1 MQVVGPAYMD
11 YVLNDRVGGP
21 KGNEHP
27 VGAAAP
33 HGVFPCAG
41 DDRWISIA
49 VPSEQEW
56 KSLKSAMD
64 DPDWAQ
70 ADAYSSLE
78 KRLENIDDLHAR
90 LAGWTAG
97 FDDFELAEK
106 LQARGVAAAP
116 VLNIADLLNSPHYR
130 ARGTF
135 VEVTH
140 PLGFKETIYGA
151 YIKTSRTEAVVKPG
165 PWVGQDNERVFKEI
179 LGMDDERYQQLIEEK
194 VIY

>member
-1 MQVVGPAYMD
+1 MQAVGPAYMD
-11 YVLNDRVGGP
+11 YVFNERVGGP

-27 VGAAAP
+27 VNAAAP

-56 KSLKSAMD
+56 DDLKSAMD
-64 DPDWAQ
+64 NPEWAE
-70 ADAYSSLE
+70 ADAYSSLVN
-78 KRLENIDDLHAR
+78 RLDNIDELHSK
-90 LAGWTAG
+90 LAQWTAD
-97 FDDFELAEK
+97 FDDYALTEK
-106 LQARGVAAAP
+106 LQAKGVAAAP
-116 VLNIADLLNSPHYR
+116 VLNVADLLSSPHYK

-140 PLGFKETIYGA
+140 PLGFQETIYGA
-151 YIKTSRTEAVVKPG
+151 YVKTSKTEAVVKPG
-165 PWVGQDNERVFKEI
+165 PWVGQDNERVFKDV
-179 LGMDDERYQQLIEEK
+179 LGMDDERYQQLVEQK